1 MSKASP
7 TAITKNEDF
16 LKYDENSLKSMGVL
30 IQKRTYRKDR
40 KLPLK
45 NGKFLTVEAGK
56 VITFYKYGKLISL
69 TKRKIY
75 QPMIHPSH
83 ISGIFKDF
91 SEEQIKANDKVSPLH
106 KAAENGNLSVFQSY
120 IENMLSAEIV
130 ITEDVNP
137 EDDEGNRDLSDGVFR
152 TMVVWSRKYFRR

>member
-1 MSKASP
+1 
-7 TAITKNEDF
+7 
-16 LKYDENSLKSMGVL
+16 
-30 IQKRTYRKDR
+30 
-40 KLPLK
+40 
-45 NGKFLTVEAGK
+45 
-56 VITFYKYGKLISL
+56 
-69 TKRKIY
+69 
-75 QPMIHPSH
+75 MIHPSH

-120 IENMLSAEIV
+120 IESMLSAEIV

>member
-7 TAITKNEDF
+7 TAITKSEDF

-30 IQKRTYRKDR
+30 IQKRSYRKDR

-106 KAAENGNLSVFQSY
+106 KAAENGNLSVIQSY

-137 EDDEGNRDLSDGVFR
+137 EDDEG
-152 TMVVWSRKYFRR
+152 